1 MNRENFVDYSSDQ
14 YKTKWVFFDFPA
26 EKQVFFV
33 SEWKKPVN
41 TETARYERKEFEDF
55 VYHAWFEAIRHEF
68 YA

>member
-14 YKTKWVFFDFPA
+14 YNLKRVFFDFPA

-41 TETARYERKEFEDF
+41 TTTGRNKRKEFEDF
-55 VYHAWFEAIRHEF
+55 VYHA
-68 YA
+68 